1 MTKEEF
7 LDAVQKERAYQE
19 TKWGA
24 TDHLNTEYN
33 WAGYIGAYATR
44 TLIGDPMGIDPGI
57 DRIRRMNFRA
67 DMVKVAALA
76 MAAAESLE

>member
-7 LDAVQKERAYQE
+7 FAAVEAEREYQK
-19 TKWGA
+19 TKWGS
-24 TDHLNTEYN
+24 TDHLNDEYN
-33 WAGYIGAYATR
+33 WAGYIGAYTNR
-44 TLIGDPMGIDPGI
+44 TLIGTPGE

-76 MAAAESLE
+76 LAAAETLP